1 MELGRVELMKII
13 ATTTSG
19 YICELSRREVALL
32 GGTSNIGDEVDLARA
47 FDTLDSLRSISRTN
61 LKYLG
66 DQISKLQSRYAE
78 IEDAYNKTM
87 LLDTVKNSEG
97 NK

>member
-1 MELGRVELMKII
+1 VKII
-13 ATTTSG
+13 ANTNGG
-19 YICELSRREVALL
+19 YICEMSRREVSLL
-32 GGTSNIGDEVDLARA
+32 GVKLDSIGDEVPLDRA

-66 DQISKLQSRYAE
+66 EHISKLQSKYAE
-78 IEDAYNKTM
+78 VEDMYNKTM
-87 LLDTVKNSEG
+87 MLDTVKNSEG

>member
-1 MELGRVELMKII
+1 MKII
-13 ATTTSG
+13 ATTTHG
-19 YICELSRREVALL
+19 YICEVSRREIALL
-32 GGTSNIGDEVDLARA
+32 GATSNIGDEVPLDRV

-66 DQISKLQSRYAE
+66 EHISKLQSKYAE
-78 IEDAYNKTM
+78 TEDMYNKIM
-87 LLDTVKNSEG
+87 MLDTVKNSEG

>member
-1 MELGRVELMKII
+1 MKII

-19 YICELSRREVALL
+19 YICEISRREVALL
-32 GGTSNIGDEVDLARA
+32 GANSTSIGDEVPLDRA

-66 DQISKLQSRYAE
+66 DHISKLQTKYAE
-78 IEDAYNKTM
+78 VEDMYNKIM
-87 LLDTVKNSEG
+87 LLDSIKN
-97 NK
+97 NQDDIL

>member
-1 MELGRVELMKII
+1 MYKDYKTMKII
-13 ATTTSG
+13 ATTTGG

-47 FDTLDSLRSISRTN
+47 FDTLDALRSLSRTN
-61 LKYLG
+61 LRYLG
-66 DQISKLQSRYAE
+66 EYISKLQSKYE
-78 IEDAYNKTM
+78 EVEDAYNKTM
-87 LLDTVKNSEG
+87 MFDTIKNSDG

>member
-1 MELGRVELMKII
+1 M
-13 ATTTSG
+13 
-19 YICELSRREVALL
+19 SRREVSLL
-32 GGTSNIGDEVDLARA
+32 GVKLDSIGDEVPLDRA

-66 DQISKLQSRYAE
+66 EHISKLQSKYAE
-78 IEDAYNKTM
+78 VEDMYNKTM
-87 LLDTVKNSEG
+87 MLDTVKNSEG

>member
-1 MELGRVELMKII
+1 MKII
-13 ATTTSG
+13 ANTNGG
-19 YICELSRREVALL
+19 YICEMSRREVSLL
-32 GGTSNIGDEVDLARA
+32 GVKLDSIGDEVPLDRA

-66 DQISKLQSRYAE
+66 EHISKLQSKYAE
-78 IEDAYNKTM
+78 VEDMYNKTM
-87 LLDTVKNSEG
+87 MLDTVKNSEG